1 MKSDPATVPTRV
13 YTAGQTDAGWRSMS
27 MLVRHVQRGGHPV
40 AVTPTVELQAEE
52 KQYGSFLADVSA
64 YFSTKVDY
72 SSSIFASGG
81 LFFTGHSAEQTS
93 EARAGWSDGERQAAT
108 VTSQRLLVGGT
119 AYDFRSL
126 IMIQPN
132 PLDWSVN
139 LYFQGA
145 QPIMLRGPWVPWM
158 TVVMCAELY
167 GSPWPPG
174 HAPEMDIPIKDMCE
188 NAQ

>member
-1 MKSDPATVPTRV
+1 VFLVKSKVSTRV
-13 YTAGQTDAGWRSMS
+13 YNAEQTDAGWRSMS
-27 MLVRHVQRGGHPV
+27 MLVRLVQRGGHPAAV
-40 AVTPTVELQAEE
+40 APTTELGSGE
-52 KQYGSFLADVSA
+52 KQYGSFLVDVSD
-64 YFSTKVDY
+64 YFSAKVDY

-81 LFFTGHSAEQTS
+81 LFFTEYSTEVQD
-93 EARAGWSDGERQAAT
+93 GWRGDRRQAAV
-108 VTSQRLLVGGT
+108 VTSQRLMLGET
-119 AYDFRSL
+119 AHDFRSL
-126 IMIQPN
+126 ILVQPN

-174 HAPEMDIPIKDMCE
+174 HIPDVDVPIKVMCE

>member
-1 MKSDPATVPTRV
+1 
-13 YTAGQTDAGWRSMS
+13 MS
-27 MLVRHVQRGGHPV
+27 MLVRYVQRGGHPV
-40 AVTPTVELQAEE
+40 AVTPTIELAAEE
-52 KQYGSFLADVSA
+52 KQYGSFLVDVSA
-64 YFSTKVDY
+64 FFSTKVDY

-81 LFFTGHSAEQTS
+81 LFFTGHSTAPRE
-93 EARAGWSDGERQAAT
+93 GWQNGDRQAVV
-108 VTSQRLLVGGT
+108 VTSQRLLLGDT
-119 AYDFRSL
+119 SYDFRSL
-126 IMIQPN
+126 ILIQPN

-174 HAPEMDIPIKDMCE
+174 QVPEVDIPIKVMCE

>member
-1 MKSDPATVPTRV
+1 
-13 YTAGQTDAGWRSMS
+13 MS
-27 MLVRHVQRGGHPV
+27 MLVRLVQRGGHPV
-40 AVTPTVELQAEE
+40 AVTPTTELSPGE
-52 KQYGSFLADVSA
+52 KQYGSFLVDVSA

-81 LFFTGHSAEQTS
+81 LFFTGHS
-93 EARAGWSDGERQAAT
+93 RATREGWQDGDRQGVV
-108 VTSQRLLVGGT
+108 VTSQRLLLGDA

-126 IMIQPN
+126 ILIQPN

-174 HAPEMDIPIKDMCE
+174 HAPEMDIRIKDMCE

>member
-1 MKSDPATVPTRV
+1 MNPTSSKAPARA
-13 YTAGQTDAGWRSMS
+13 YNAEQTDAGWRSMS

-40 AVTPTVELQAEE
+40 AVAPTAELRAGE
-52 KQYGSFLADVSA
+52 KQYGSFPVDLST
-64 YFSTKVDY
+64 YFSAEVDY

-81 LFFTGHSAEQTS
+81 LFFTEHSTETS
-93 EARAGWSDGERQAAT
+93 EGWRGGERVAAI
-108 VTSQRLLVGGT
+108 VTSQRLLLGGT

-126 IMIQPN
+126 ILIQPN

-167 GSPWPPG
+167 GSPWPLG
-174 HAPEMDIPIKDMCE
+174 HTHEVDIPIKVMCE

>member
-1 MKSDPATVPTRV
+1 VKPDSSRVPTRA
-13 YTAGQTDAGWRSMS
+13 YHPEQTDAGWRSMS
-27 MLVRHVQRGGHPV
+27 MLVRLVQRGGHPAAV
-40 AVTPTVELQAEE
+40 APTVDLRAGE
-52 KQYGSFLADVSA
+52 KQYGSFLVDVA
-64 YFSTKVDY
+64 TYFSTTVDY

-81 LFFTGHSAEQTS
+81 LFFTGSSTETQ
-93 EARAGWSDGERQAAT
+93 AGWHDGERRPAI
-108 VTSQRLLVGGT
+108 VTSQRLLLGDVE
-119 AYDFRSL
+119 YDFRSL
-126 IMIQPN
+126 ILIQPN

-145 QPIMLRGPWVPWM
+145 QPIMLRGPWVPWL

-174 HAPEMDIPIKDMCE
+174 HASETDIPIKVMCE

>member
-1 MKSDPATVPTRV
+1 
-13 YTAGQTDAGWRSMS
+13 MS

-40 AVTPTVELQAEE
+40 GVTPTIELQPEE
-52 KQYGSFLADVSA
+52 KQYGSFLVDVSA

-81 LFFTGHSAEQTS
+81 LFFTEHSRET
-93 EARAGWSDGERQAAT
+93 RAGWRSGTRQAAV
-108 VTSQRLLVGGT
+108 VTSQRLLLDDV

-126 IMIQPN
+126 ILVQPN

-174 HAPEMDIPIKDMCE
+174 HVPDTDIPIKVMCE

>member
-1 MKSDPATVPTRV
+1 VNSPSEVPTRA
-13 YTAGQTDAGWRSMS
+13 YNAEQTDAGWRSMS
-27 MLVRHVQRGGHPV
+27 MLVRHVQRGGHPAAV
-40 AVTPTVELQAEE
+40 APTAELQTGE
-52 KQYGSFLADVSA
+52 KQYGSFLVDVAA
-64 YFSTKVDY
+64 YFSTTVDY

-81 LFFTGHSAEQTS
+81 LFFTGHSTETQ
-93 EARAGWSDGERQAAT
+93 AGWRYGERRAAI
-108 VTSQRLLVGGT
+108 VTSQRLLLGVE

-126 IMIQPN
+126 ILIQPN

-174 HAPEMDIPIKDMCE
+174 HTPELDIPIKVMCE

>member
-1 MKSDPATVPTRV
+1 
-13 YTAGQTDAGWRSMS
+13 MS
-27 MLVRHVQRGGHPV
+27 MLVRLVQRGGHPA
-40 AVTPTVELQAEE
+40 AVTPTVALQPGE
-52 KQYGSFLADVSA
+52 KQYGSFLVDTSA
-64 YFSTKVDY
+64 YFSTTVDY

-81 LFFTGHSAEQTS
+81 LFFTEHSTET
-93 EARAGWSDGERQAAT
+93 RAGWRDGDRQAAV
-108 VTSQRLLVGGT
+108 VTSQRLLLGDA

-126 IMIQPN
+126 IMVQPN

-174 HAPEMDIPIKDMCE
+174 HVQEEEIPLQSRLSKVICQ
-188 NAQ
+188 NVQ

>member
-1 MKSDPATVPTRV
+1 VNSDLSKVPARA
-13 YTAGQTDAGWRSMS
+13 YNAEQTDAGWRSMS
-27 MLVRHVQRGGHPV
+27 MLVRHVQRGGHPAGV
-40 AVTPTVELQAEE
+40 APTVELQAGE
-52 KQYGSFLADVSA
+52 KQYGSFLVDVSA
-64 YFSTKVDY
+64 YFSKTVDL

-81 LFFTGHSAEQTS
+81 LFFTEHSTET
-93 EARAGWSDGERQAAT
+93 RDGWRDGARQAVV
-108 VTSQRLLVGGT
+108 VTSQRLLLGGV

-174 HAPEMDIPIKDMCE
+174 HAPEIDIPIKVMCE

>member
-1 MKSDPATVPTRV
+1 MTSDSTTRV
-13 YTAGQTDAGWRSMS
+13 YSKDQIDAGWRSMS
-27 MLVRHVQRGGHPV
+27 MLVRHVQRGGHPA
-40 AVTPTVELQAEE
+40 AVTPTIALNSGE
-52 KQYGSFLADVSA
+52 KQYGSFLVDVQA

-72 SSSIFASGG
+72 SSSIFAGGG
-81 LFFTGHSAEQTS
+81 LFFTGHSTEKQ
-93 EARAGWSDGERQAAT
+93 AGWREKGRTAAI
-108 VTSQRLLVGGT
+108 VTSQRLLLGDV

-126 IMIQPN
+126 ILVQPD

-174 HAPEMDIPIKDMCE
+174 HIPDTDPPIKVGCE
-188 NAQ
+188 KAQ

>member
-1 MKSDPATVPTRV
+1 MVSLDSSLVPARSFH
-13 YTAGQTDAGWRSMS
+13 AEQTDAGWRSMS
-27 MLVRHVQRGGHPV
+27 MLVRHVQRGGHPAAV
-40 AVTPTVELQAEE
+40 APTAHLRAGE
-52 KQYGSFLADVSA
+52 KQYGAFLVDVA
-64 YFSTKVDY
+64 TYFSATVDY

-81 LFFTGHSAEQTS
+81 LFFTGPSTET
-93 EARAGWSDGERQAAT
+93 RAGWREGERRAAV
-108 VTSQRLLVGGT
+108 VTSQRLLLDDF

-174 HAPEMDIPIKDMCE
+174 HAPELDIPIKVMCE

>member
-1 MKSDPATVPTRV
+1 MFSKD
-13 YTAGQTDAGWRSMS
+13 QTDAGWRAMS
-27 MLVRHVQRGGHPV
+27 MLLRLVQRGGHPAAV
-40 AVTPTVELQAEE
+40 APTIDLQASE
-52 KQYGSFLADVSA
+52 KEYGSFLADVSA

-81 LFFTGHSAEQTS
+81 LFFSGGGTET
-93 EARAGWSDGERQAAT
+93 RAGWHPQGRKGVT
-108 VTSQRLLVGGT
+108 VTSQRLLVADD

-126 IMIQPN
+126 ILVQPN

-174 HAPEMDIPIKDMCE
+174 HVPAGHVPGDDIPIKVMCE

>member
-1 MKSDPATVPTRV
+1 MPTRV

-27 MLVRHVQRGGHPV
+27 MLVRLVQRGGHPV
-40 AVTPTVELQAEE
+40 AVTPTVRLRAGE
-52 KQYGSFLADVSA
+52 KQYGSFLVDMSA

-81 LFFTGHSAEQTS
+81 LFFTEHSTETS
-93 EARAGWSDGERQAAT
+93 EGWRAGERRAAI
-108 VTSQRLLVGGT
+108 VTSQRLLLGDA

-126 IMIQPN
+126 ILIQPN

-174 HAPEMDIPIKDMCE
+174 QAVEGDIPIKVMCE

>member
-1 MKSDPATVPTRV
+1 MPTRV
-13 YTAGQTDAGWRSMS
+13 YPAGQTDAGWRS
-27 MLVRHVQRGGHPV
+27 
-40 AVTPTVELQAEE
+40 TVELQPEE
-52 KQYGSFLADVSA
+52 KQYGSFLVDVSA

-81 LFFTGHSAEQTS
+81 LFFTEHSTETS
-93 EARAGWSDGERQAAT
+93 DGWRVGERQPAI
-108 VTSQRLLVGGT
+108 VTSQRLLLGDT

-126 IMIQPN
+126 ILIQPN

-174 HAPEMDIPIKDMCE
+174 QALDGDIPIKVMCE

>member
-1 MKSDPATVPTRV
+1 MKSKVPTRV
-13 YTAGQTDAGWRSMS
+13 YNAEQTDAGWRSMS
-27 MLVRHVQRGGHPV
+27 MLVRLVQRGGHPAAV
-40 AVTPTVELQAEE
+40 AQTIELGPGE
-52 KQYGSFLADVSA
+52 KQYGSFLVDVSA
-64 YFSTKVDY
+64 YLSTKVDY

-81 LFFTGHSAEQTS
+81 LFFTGHSTEK
-93 EARAGWSDGERQAAT
+93 RDGWRGDGRQAAI
-108 VTSQRLLVGGT
+108 VTSQRLVLAG
-119 AYDFRSL
+119 ASYDFRSL
-126 IMIQPN
+126 ILVQPN

-174 HAPEMDIPIKDMCE
+174 HAPDVDVPIKVMCE